1 MNFPYPIGTM
11 RRRRRPILPP
21 DHPMAIALR
30 EARELL
36 IATHGVTPIAPDGT
50 RIASLAQLKA
60 YGLSPLK
67 RGPDGRYPQPCTP
80 QPAPSAP
87 TPTEPTNS
95 STSAQVATNNA
106 PEQTPVPVHSVHPIG
121 TLRNSDKNVQNR
133 TWQTLGR
140 EG

>member
-11 RRRRRPILPP
+11 RRRRRPLLPP

-67 RGPDGRYPQPCTP
+67 RGHGGELVM
-80 QPAPSAP
+80 SAH
-87 TPTEPTNS
+87 
-95 STSAQVATNNA
+95 AT
-106 PEQTPVPVHSVHPIG
+106 TTTITTMS
-121 TLRNSDKNVQNR
+121 R
-133 TWQTLGR
+133 TRGIRCPLPPFLWTHFN
-140 EG
+140 